1 MNGYQNEIQQYT
13 MGYRALPCFSAH
25 CIRADH
31 ELCEL
36 QGAGVFTVAASRP
49 PDLDSSSGS
58 GSSSSSSGSSDT
70 SFDDDDVDDS
80 SDETSDSSS

>member
-13 MGYRALPCFSAH
+13 MGYRALSCFCAH

-49 PDLDSSSGS
+49 PDLDSGS
-58 GSSSSSSGSSDT
+58 GSSSGSSGT
-70 SFDDDDVDDS
+70 SFDDDDDDDS